1 MNRYFCDLKVLPVS
15 EQVVRS
21 QYMTWYWH
29 NTDKPNMNIFYDIN
43 KPDMKYVFNKEV
55 ECMYI

>member
-1 MNRYFCDLKVLPVS
+1 MKVLPVS

-21 QYMTWYWH
+21 DYMTWYWH
-29 NTDKPNMNIFYDIN
+29 NTDKPNMNIFYDIS